1 MTESD
6 LLTTLPESQRT
17 LFLQAYEQAR
27 ADGLCHDG
35 ALELAYERL
44 KNGESGKKT
53 GYPHHPN
60 RAASTTSHIIC
71 SRAVVSTNE
80 RNDLEHPSPSVSYS
94 LRQAE

>member
-1 MTESD
+1 MTDSD

-44 KNGESGKKT
+44 KNGESGKKPDT
-53 GYPHHPN
+53 
-60 RAASTTSHIIC
+60 HIIQTEPPA
-71 SRAVVSTNE
+71 RHHT
-80 RNDLEHPSPSVSYS
+80 
-94 LRQAE
+94 